1 MIDFFTKQE
10 KTIIVFLIIGLLIGA
25 GVRLFYS
32 REEFKP
38 NSKKELEKI
47 EQQIKD
53 KSNKIDSLLA
63 DSHKKA
69 TSENLKKILIDL
81 NKANFEELIL
91 LPNVGP
97 VLANR
102 IIEYRKINGNFKN
115 VKELKKVK
123 GIGKKKLSLIAP
135 HIYLNY
141 K

>member
-1 MIDFFTKQE
+1 M
-10 KTIIVFLIIGLLIGA
+10 
-25 GVRLFYS
+25 
-32 REEFKP
+32 
-38 NSKKELEKI
+38 
-47 EQQIKD
+47 
-53 KSNKIDSLLA
+53 A

-102 IIEYRKINGNFKN
+102 IIEYRKINGNFKS